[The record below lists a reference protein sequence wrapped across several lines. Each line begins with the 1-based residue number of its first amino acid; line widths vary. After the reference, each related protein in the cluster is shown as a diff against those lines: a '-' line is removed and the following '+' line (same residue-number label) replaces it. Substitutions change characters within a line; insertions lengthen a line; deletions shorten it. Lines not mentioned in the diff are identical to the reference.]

1 MVSSRRFI
9 GRTEKRGEALPGTRC
24 ATLFGASRNQTMNTM
39 TYRGYA
45 ARIEY
50 SDEDQCL
57 VGHVAG
63 INDVVGFHG
72 DSVAELRTAFEEA
85 VEDYLTTCEKLNRA
99 PQKPYSG
106 KLMLRVPP
114 EVHAAVAVAAQVS
127 GKSINQ
133 WAAEAFTRAVRA

>member
-1 MVSSRRFI
+1 
-9 GRTEKRGEALPGTRC
+9 
-24 ATLFGASRNQTMNTM
+24 MNTM

-57 VGHVAG
+57 VGHIAG
-63 INDVVGFHG
+63 IKDVVGFHG
-72 DSVAELRTAFEEA
+72 ESVAELHAAFEEA
-85 VEDYLTTCEKLNRA
+85 VEDYLETCARLGRA

-114 EVHAAVAVAAQVS
+114 EVHAAVAAAAEVS

-133 WAAEAFTRAVRA
+133 WAAETFTKAVHA